1 MSQQHDYDLRQFSRM
16 MQVIDEFLIDKVS
29 LRELVSTLSFL
40 LTNLEEVSG
49 EWRHNFQEQW
59 EHLEMINADIRE
71 QERSLTE
78 AESEFIL
85 ERAKQLKDLVKKV
98 IQ

>member
-1 MSQQHDYDLRQFSRM
+1 MGQQHDYDLRQFNRM

-40 LTNLEEVSG
+40 LMNLEKVSE
-49 EWRHNFQEQW
+49 EWRNNFQEQW
-59 EHLEMINADIRE
+59 GRLEMINADIRE
-71 QERSLTE
+71 QERGLTE
-78 AESEFIL
+78 AEREFII
-85 ERAKQLKDLVKKV
+85 EGAKRLKDLVKKV